1 MLHSIALESIQPGQI
16 PAFAIARNL
25 QECNAGPSEWYLYT
39 FLIGVAHAKQSN
51 PFTITT
57 TDLRRGIPGE
67 FEPIRM
73 SLNTIKSAL
82 DALEECKLIS
92 IQREGAGVSVLLHIT
107 LR

>member
-51 PFTITT
+51 PFTITA

-67 FEPIRM
+67 FEAIRM
-73 SLNTIKSAL
+73 SVNTIRTS
-82 DALEECKLIS
+82 LEELENCGLIS
-92 IQREGAGVSVLLHIT
+92 INRKGAGVSILLTIT